1 MTNPTKPIAL
11 CQAALAAFGIA
22 TSVSAQPEPPAP
34 LRMYTQRVE
43 VRFASAE
50 QAAQA
55 SIQFAPVFDDRQ
67 WALSARWDDNHAG
80 SLTMREVMARNGL
93 KGTFY
98 LNQTDA
104 KGQFGADYARR
115 LMQDGCSVGGHTQTH
130 PKLAEVT
137 PGAAFYEIL
146 ANRVE
151 REAQTDC
158 PMATFAFPYGQF
170 KSDDHPRLWETTTR
184 ALHRAGFSHCLY
196 LDFVREN
203 PYLLKDEFSSVLQ
216 VVPGDREVNAQQFR
230 ERLGKILELKD
241 AFSEHSRCISL
252 GVHPWQTGDE
262 WRKLEELFREDLAG
276 RDNWWYCNQDEYA
289 AYHRQVHRSRLEAL
303 PPEADAAVRCYTL
316 HRPHP
321 ADLGAMTPLTCV
333 VEGGQVE
340 AVTVDQAR
348 VEVRST
354 EGRAIVNVPHAA
366 GKTLPTRIGSIHM
379 AGPSDTPAE
388 PAACED
394 FPRVHMLLGIDEAG
408 KMSLQCRPEV
418 ELREVWVR
426 FRLPV
431 QYVEGVLTEAVE
443 TLAAGETRTVTLPM
457 PAKRDDP
464 FWAEGPQLYVAEVD
478 FTAADGPGR
487 LFVTL
492 LR

>member
-1 MTNPTKPIAL
+1 VTNPTRPIAL
-11 CQAALAAFGIA
+11 CQAALAALGI
-22 TSVSAQPEPPAP
+22 TVSSAAQLEPPAP
-34 LRMYTQRVE
+34 LRLYTQQVD

-50 QAAQA
+50 EAARA
-55 SIQFAPVFDDRQ
+55 TVRFAPVFDDRQ

-104 KGQFGADYARR
+104 KGQFGADYARE

-130 PKLAEVT
+130 PKLAQVT
-137 PGAAFYEIL
+137 PGAAFCEIL

-151 REAQTDC
+151 REAQTDR
-158 PMATFAFPYGQF
+158 PMVSFAFPYGQF
-170 KSDDHPRLWETTTR
+170 RSDDHPRLWETTTR
-184 ALHRAGFSHCLY
+184 ALNRAGFSHCLY

-203 PYLLKDEFSSVLQ
+203 PYLPTNEFSSVLQ
-216 VVPGDREVNAQQFR
+216 VVPGDREVNARQFR
-230 ERLGKILELKD
+230 ERLGKILESGD

-303 PPEADAAVRCYTL
+303 PLEEEATVRRYTL

-340 AVTVDQAR
+340 AVSMDEAA
-348 VEVRST
+348 VEVRAV
-354 EGRAIVNVPHAA
+354 EGAAIVNVPHAA
-366 GKTLPTRIGSIHM
+366 GKGLPTRIGSIHM
-379 AGPSDTPAE
+379 PGAGDTPTE
-388 PAACED
+388 PPMCDD
-394 FPRVHMLLGIDEAG
+394 FPRVRMLLETDGVGEI
-408 KMSLQCRPEV
+408 SLQCTSEV
-418 ELREVWVR
+418 DLRDVWVR

-431 QYVEGVLTEAVE
+431 QYTEGVLTKAVE
-443 TLAAGETRTVTLPM
+443 IIAAGQTKTVAIPL
-457 PAKRDDP
+457 PAKREDP